1 MPNSQCP
8 MPNSQCPIPNAQFP
22 KYIMPSEITTKADFS
37 EIRYAQCWEDADILL
52 DALDIQPND
61 VCLSIA
67 SAGDNTLAMLSQNP
81 KKVIAV
87 DLNPAQ
93 IACLE
98 LRVAAYREL
107 NHTEL
112 LMLIGSTFA
121 DNRDRIQLYNRCYSH
136 LSPNTKQFWDSRQT
150 IIAQGIGRAGKFERY
165 LALFRDRILP
175 LIHNQGKIRDALT
188 DKISA
193 QRLSFYHEQWN
204 NWQWQLCFRL
214 FFSRFLLGRLGRDPS
229 FFDYVQDSISEHLLQ
244 RTRYAMTILNP
255 SENPY
260 LQWIAT
266 GQHLTALPYAL
277 RLENFDKI
285 RDNLNRLE
293 WHCIALEDFV
303 ETIDDNFFDK
313 FNLSNIFEYMSVENY
328 FNLLKQL
335 VRVGKSGGRLA
346 YCNLLTKRDSSANP
360 KILLKPLADIT
371 KRLYQQDK
379 AFFYS
384 AFVLEEIIDKS
395 ANIN

>member
-1 MPNSQCP
+1 
-8 MPNSQCPIPNAQFP
+8 
-22 KYIMPSEITTKADFS
+22 MPSEITAKADFS
-37 EIRYAQCWEDADILL
+37 DIRYAQCWEDTDILIE
-52 DALDIQPND
+52 ALDIQSSD

-67 SAGDNTLAMLSQNP
+67 SAGDNTLAMLSRNP

-98 LRVAAYREL
+98 LKVAAYREL

-112 LMLIGSTFA
+112 LMLIGSIVA
-121 DNRDRIQLYNRCYSH
+121 DGRDRIQLYHRCCSQ
-136 LSPNTKQFWDSRQT
+136 LSPNTKQFWDSRPA

-165 LALFRDRILP
+165 LALFSDRVLP
-175 LIHNQGKIRDALT
+175 LIHNRQKISDALVN
-188 DKISA
+188 KAPS
-193 QRLSFYHEQWN
+193 QRLAFYEEEWN
-204 NWQWQLCFRL
+204 NWRWRLCFKL

-229 FFDYVQDSISEHLLQ
+229 FFDYVQDNSIAKHLLQ

-266 GQHLTALPYAL
+266 GQHLKALPCAF

-285 RDNLNRLE
+285 RDNLDRLE
-293 WHCIALEDFV
+293 WYCIAIEDFI
-303 ETIDDNFFDK
+303 ETIDDNYFDK

-328 FNLLKQL
+328 YKLLKQL

-346 YCNLLTKRDSSANP
+346 YWNLLTKRCSNQNTHF
-360 KILLKPLADIT
+360 LLKPLDDIAQ
-371 KRLYQQDK
+371 RLYQQDK

-384 AFVLEEIIDKS
+384 NFIVEEIREK
-395 ANIN
+395 